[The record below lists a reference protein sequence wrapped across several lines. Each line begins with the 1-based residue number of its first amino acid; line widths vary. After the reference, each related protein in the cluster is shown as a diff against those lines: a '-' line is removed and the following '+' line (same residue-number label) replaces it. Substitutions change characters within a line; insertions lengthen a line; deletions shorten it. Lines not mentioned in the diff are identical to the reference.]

1 MSQSVYP
8 TLPGLTFGVTRTP
21 VWSTTKKT
29 SVSQRVFRAAN
40 ASYPLY
46 RVKLI
51 YEFLRQTPGY
61 TEMQTLVGFFNSM
74 KGDFDTFL
82 WTDPDDNSVSA
93 QTIGVGDALNKRFQL
108 VRAFGGYVEP
118 VFDINATQELAL
130 VYVNGALKT
139 KDVDY
144 TIGLNGLVTFVV
156 APGAGLNVTWTGAYY
171 RRMAFTQSSAEFAK
185 FMNSLWEL
193 KTIELESV
201 KP

>member
-8 TLPGLTFGVTRTP
+8 ILPGLTFGVTRTP
-21 VWSTTKKT
+21 VWSTTKKA
-29 SVSQRVFRAAN
+29 SVSQRVFRVAN

-51 YEFLRQTPGY
+51 YEFLRQTQGY

-82 WTDPDDNSVSA
+82 WADPDDNAVSA
-93 QTIGVGDALNKRFQL
+93 QAIGVGDAVNKSFQL

-118 VFDINATQELAL
+118 VFDSNSAPAIS
-130 VYVNGALKT
+130 VNGVLQT
-139 KDVDY
+139 LTTNY
-144 TIGLNGLVTFVV
+144 TVSATGLIGFVT
-156 APGAGLNVTWTGAYY
+156 APAAGLSVTWTGSFY